1 MSFGPRSGPP
11 KAAEVSSSTRDLL
24 DSMMQNKNMSRRL
37 KGDILKSLQSGSA
50 DWIEHWSSGKA
61 TSRLTESQ
69 KWSRRALPQV
79 GREKKTRELVLR
91 LHGDAVSKSGK
102 KSSKDIEASGVLERE
117 EYTGQGVRG
126 TDRDQM
132 KRELQD
138 TCQFAHLTPQE
149 RREAKERAS
158 RRHAQKRA
166 AAAPEGPTEAERRD
180 TLIDQLLDEIS
191 ERQDFLNEMRALGK
205 GEQYEAQM
213 KAEVSARLHQLRQ
226 LGVA

>member
-37 KGDILKSLQSGSA
+37 KGDIVKSLQSGSA
-50 DWIEHWSSGKA
+50 DWIEHWSSGKV

-69 KWSRRALPQV
+69 KWARRALPQV
-79 GREKKTRELVLR
+79 GREKKTRDLVLR

-102 KSSKDIEASGVLERE
+102 KSSKDIEASGDLERE

-126 TDRDQM
+126 KDRDQM

-138 TCQFAHLTPQE
+138 TCQFAHLTPQ
-149 RREAKERAS
+149 AS
-158 RRHAQKRA
+158 RGDRTRKRPFPGCAPSSTGRCASAYAEQCVLAQCWPLLPFVRKLTLVSTCCA
-166 AAAPEGPTEAERRD
+166 KASAP
-180 TLIDQLLDEIS
+180 
-191 ERQDFLNEMRALGK
+191 
-205 GEQYEAQM
+205 
-213 KAEVSARLHQLRQ
+213 
-226 LGVA
+226 

>member
-50 DWIEHWSSGKA
+50 DWIEHWSSGKV

-69 KWSRRALPQV
+69 KWARRALPQV
-79 GREKKTRELVLR
+79 GREKKTRDLVLR
-91 LHGDAVSKSGK
+91 LQGDAVSKSGK
-102 KSSKDIEASGVLERE
+102 KSSKDIEASGDLERE

-126 TDRDQM
+126 KDRDQM

-138 TCQFAHLTPQE
+138 TCQFAHLTPQ
-149 RREAKERAS
+149 AS
-158 RRHAQKRA
+158 RGDRTRKRPFPGCAPSSTGRCASAYAEQCVLAQCWPLLPFVRKLTLVSTCCA
-166 AAAPEGPTEAERRD
+166 KASAP
-180 TLIDQLLDEIS
+180 
-191 ERQDFLNEMRALGK
+191 
-205 GEQYEAQM
+205 
-213 KAEVSARLHQLRQ
+213 
-226 LGVA
+226 